1 VWLSRR
7 VWFVEAAEAEA
18 LSPALYAVE
27 VEVVAERFL
36 QCLRLLVEEV
46 AVVVQRQRCEEEVAV
61 VVQRQRCEKAAVV
74 VAGSFQKKPYAV
86 EVVVVVAGATMMQ
99 LAWEVAEVERRWR
112 GLLAAVAAAVAE
124 TQAHR
129 PVEPAG
135 PAVHESLLAAGA
147 MGVAAE
153 TCQAASLV
161 VAVAPFLEA
170 ASFRVGTAASLPAT
184 AVPWSAPLSRSRR
197 EARTH
202 THTHM
207 CMWQGSVRTWKPG
220 SWHESEWRRRRH
232 HARRKSH
239 ASRCRWRR
247 RWWHHDA

>member
-1 VWLSRR
+1 M
-7 VWFVEAAEAEA
+7 
-18 LSPALYAVE
+18 
-27 VEVVAERFL
+27 
-36 QCLRLLVEEV
+36 
-46 AVVVQRQRCEEEVAV
+46 
-61 VVQRQRCEKAAVV
+61 
-74 VAGSFQKKPYAV
+74 
-86 EVVVVVAGATMMQ
+86 VVAGATMMQ

-202 THTHM
+202 T
-207 CMWQGSVRTWKPG
+207 CVCGRVRYVLGNPG
-220 SWHESEWRRRRH
+220 LGMNPNGGTTPGGRAMPPGTGGGGGGGITTPEDGGTGPGID
-232 HARRKSH
+232 
-239 ASRCRWRR
+239 
-247 RWWHHDA
+247 DAAGG